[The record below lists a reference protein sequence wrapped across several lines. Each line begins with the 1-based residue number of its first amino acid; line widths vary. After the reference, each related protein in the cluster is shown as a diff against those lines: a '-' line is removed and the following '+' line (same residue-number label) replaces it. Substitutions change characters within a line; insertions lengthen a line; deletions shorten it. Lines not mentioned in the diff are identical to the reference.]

1 LEVCGRE
8 IRIKGKLIRL
18 GFIDG
23 EGYQF
28 LEEPEAALRT
38 LRESGTRIDLFTFI
52 QKLSDPS
59 PKYDYPQE
67 WDNMAVLPVT
77 TYDHWMTKQID
88 CKVRN
93 MVRKA
98 AKSGILV
105 REIPF
110 DESLVQGIYAV
121 YNESPVR
128 QGKFF
133 RHYGKDLDSVRSM
146 TATFLDRAIFIGA
159 FLKDEFVGFI
169 KLVYDEDRNQAG
181 LMNILA
187 MFRHRDKAPTNALVA
202 QAVQSCAERGIPY
215 LWYAHMS
222 YGKKRRDTLADFKR
236 HNGFQRVQLPRY
248 YVPLNMMGRMALT
261 LGLHHQVNDWIP
273 ESLIASYRRIRKLW
287 YERKFPGSAGG
298 ITFAIAAG

>member
-1 LEVCGRE
+1 MQCSKPGIRFQKMNDREGCHLEVCGRE

-18 GFIDG
+18 GFVDG

-88 CKVRN
+88 FKVRN
-93 MVRKA
+93 KVRKA

-110 DESLVQGIYAV
+110 
-121 YNESPVR
+121 
-128 QGKFF
+128 
-133 RHYGKDLDSVRSM
+133 
-146 TATFLDRAIFIGA
+146 
-159 FLKDEFVGFI
+159 
-169 KLVYDEDRNQAG
+169 
-181 LMNILA
+181 
-187 MFRHRDKAPTNALVA
+187 
-202 QAVQSCAERGIPY
+202 
-215 LWYAHMS
+215 
-222 YGKKRRDTLADFKR
+222 
-236 HNGFQRVQLPRY
+236 
-248 YVPLNMMGRMALT
+248 
-261 LGLHHQVNDWIP
+261 
-273 ESLIASYRRIRKLW
+273 
-287 YERKFPGSAGG
+287 
-298 ITFAIAAG
+298 